1 MLEDTQEVALFINFN
16 DIRRGYTRTYGCE
29 PEPLELMQK
38 ARAYGRVVTA
48 TAYAD
53 FTEHPSR
60 LRRAL
65 EVAGILPR
73 DIPKR
78 NSGSGK
84 FSASMVMLMDVVDCL
99 LDRPNVDV
107 YVLMTDSSDF
117 IRIVT
122 RARHRFAKTVIVAG
136 VPGLVSQDLIES
148 ADGVV
153 PLIGQR
159 VAAPARATEK
169 VIAPIDLPEGVSQT
183 EARLIQLID
192 YLERNRPYVT
202 FSFIH
207 SYAVNPI
214 GRLRLRD
221 VEASDLLDRFVEDGL
236 LIPFEKRLGDGR
248 IVVNV
253 RLNYSHPLSQQLVRQ
268 PAKDN
273 FKRHQPA
280 TATGRQ
286 RPA

>member
-1 MLEDTQEVALFINFN
+1 MLEENQEVALFIDFTR
-16 DIRRGYTRTYGCE
+16 IRRGYTRTYGCE
-29 PEPLELMQK
+29 PEPLDLMEK

-53 FTEHPSR
+53 FTEHPSQV
-60 LRRAL
+60 RRTL
-65 EVAGILPR
+65 EVAGIFPR

-78 NSGSGK
+78 NSGSPK
-84 FSASMVMLMDVVDCL
+84 SSASMVMLMDVVDCL
-99 LDRPNVDV
+99 LDRPNVSV

-148 ADGVV
+148 VDGMV

-159 VAAPARATEK
+159 VAAPARAAEM
-169 VIAPIDLPEGVSQT
+169 VIAPTDLPEGVSPA
-183 EARLIQLID
+183 EAQLIQLID

-207 SYAVNPI
+207 SYAVNPT

-236 LIPFEKRLGDGR
+236 LIPFEKRLADGR

-268 PAKDN
+268 PA
-273 FKRHQPA
+273 
-280 TATGRQ
+280 
-286 RPA
+286 